1 MKRRHSLAVNIKTD
15 PREDLMQVLR
25 IEMIKIEKIK
35 RALKIEELEEVATI
49 MVDDPLVPK
58 AVMSSVSSVEK
69 WVTLHETV
77 NLSGEQLK
85 EIQRCSTT

>member
-1 MKRRHSLAVNIKTD
+1 MRHSLAVNIKTD

-58 AVMSSVSSVEK
+58 AVMSSVEK

-77 NLSGEQLK
+77 NLSGEQPK

>member
-1 MKRRHSLAVNIKTD
+1 MVNIKTNS
-15 PREDLMQVLR
+15 REDFMQVLR
-25 IEMIKIEKIK
+25 IEIMKIKKMK
-35 RALKIEELEEVATI
+35 RALKMEELEEVATI

-58 AVMSSVSSVEK
+58 AVMSSVEK
-69 WVTLHETV
+69 WVTLHETI

>member
-1 MKRRHSLAVNIKTD
+1 MRHSLAVNIKTD

-58 AVMSSVSSVEK
+58 AVMSSVEK

>member
-1 MKRRHSLAVNIKTD
+1 MRHSLAVNIKTD

-35 RALKIEELEEVATI
+35 RPLKIEELEEVTTI

-58 AVMSSVSSVEK
+58 AVMSSVEK

>member
-1 MKRRHSLAVNIKTD
+1 MRHSLAVNIKTD

-35 RALKIEELEEVATI
+35 RPLKIEELEEVATI

-58 AVMSSVSSVEK
+58 AVMSSVEK
-69 WVTLHETV
+69 WVTLHETI